1 MAERI
6 PMTREGY
13 RALEEGIKKLRRE
26 RPKIARS
33 LADARSHGDFA
44 ENSEYDD
51 AKQRQELLETRLRD
65 LEDKLA
71 RSAIIDPGGHKIEG
85 VAFGVKVRIKD
96 VSTGREVSYTIVGEG
111 EADIS
116 AGKISI
122 TSPIARALV
131 GHKTGER
138 VEANVPSGLKVFDI
152 LEVCS

>member
-1 MAERI
+1 MADRI

-13 RALEEGIKKLRRE
+13 RALEEEIKKLRKE
-26 RPKIARS
+26 RPKIARA
-33 LADARSHGDFA
+33 LADARSHGDFT

-51 AKQRQELLETRLRD
+51 AKQRQDLLETRLRD

-71 RSAIIDPGGHKIEG
+71 RSAIIDPDAHKIEG
-85 VAFGVKVRIKD
+85 VAFGVKVRIRD
-96 VSTGREVSYTIVGEG
+96 VSTGKEVTYTIVGEG

-138 VEANVPSGLKVFDI
+138 VEVNVPSGLKVFDI

>member
-1 MAERI
+1 MADRI
-6 PMTREGY
+6 PITREGY
-13 RALEEGIKKLRRE
+13 RALEEEIKKLRKE
-26 RPKIARS
+26 RPKIAKS
-33 LADARSHGDFA
+33 LADARSHGDFT

-51 AKQRQELLETRLRD
+51 AKQRQDLLETRLRD

-71 RSAIIDPGGHKIEG
+71 RSIIIDPGAHKIEG
-85 VAFGVKVRIKD
+85 VAFGVKVRIRD

-138 VEANVPSGLKVFDI
+138 VEVNVPSGLKVFDI
-152 LEVCS
+152 LEVK